1 MNVNIYNVDFV
12 SVIQGNLE
20 TFLRKITRV
29 NWLGSLVSPVVALYN
44 VYLQFRTDKIYQMSH
59 NSQVVYLEKV
69 LNDKFDNSLREIRVQ
84 NSALLEPVWH
94 YDTQDNKPVFY
105 YDTADN
111 KPVWFRNQADFYN
124 YNSDFEVI
132 IPVRLQ
138 PGTPEDVEKFE
149 TAVKLLVD
157 YYKLYSKKYVLKYE

>member
-1 MNVNIYNVDFV
+1 MDVNIYNVDFV
-12 SVIQGNLE
+12 SVIQGNLA

-29 NWLGSLVSPVVALYN
+29 SWLGSLVSPVVALYN

-111 KPVWFRNQADFYN
+111 KPVWFRNQADFDN

-138 PGTPEDVEKFE
+138 PGTPEEVEKFE